1 MASLLYMS
9 TGLKNSPY
17 HSYLGPEL
25 WDEIEEEYI
34 KSSCKLMGL
43 SVECPLNIWL
53 EFFNNNYYY
62 YICFKVF
69 IFKCKIGMQSITR
82 IN

>member
-1 MASLLYMS
+1 MASLLYIG

-17 HSYLGPEL
+17 HYYLGPEL

-43 SVECPLNIWL
+43 SVECPLNIWYL
-53 EFFNNNYYY
+53 
-62 YICFKVF
+62 F
-69 IFKCKIGMQSITR
+69 IILLYHFL
-82 IN
+82 

>member
-1 MASLLYMS
+1 MASLLYIG

-17 HSYLGPEL
+17 HYYLGPEL

-43 SVECPLNIWL
+43 SVECPLNIW
-53 EFFNNNYYY
+53 Y
-62 YICFKVF
+62 
-69 IFKCKIGMQSITR
+69 
-82 IN
+82 